1 MQIKALVFDVFGTV
15 VDWRTSIIRE
25 VRAFGEGHG
34 IAGDWAGFADRWRE
48 GYTSGMAHAN
58 AGNDAWK
65 KVDDIHRTR
74 LDILLGELDLPNVPE
89 HEIVELNRSWH
100 RLDPWPDSVAG
111 LSRGQDRFSS
121 TISCSGTLGKSNSPS
136 RISKRVR

>member
-34 IAGDWAGFADRWRE
+34 IAGDWAEFADRWRE
-48 GYTSGMAHAN
+48 GYTSGMAHVN

-65 KVDDIHRTR
+65 KIDDIRHFN
-74 LDILLGELDLPNVPE
+74 GNPE
-89 HEIVELNRSWH
+89 NLIPQQL
-100 RLDPWPDSVAG
+100 
-111 LSRGQDRFSS
+111 FY
-121 TISCSGTLGKSNSPS
+121 
-136 RISKRVR
+136 